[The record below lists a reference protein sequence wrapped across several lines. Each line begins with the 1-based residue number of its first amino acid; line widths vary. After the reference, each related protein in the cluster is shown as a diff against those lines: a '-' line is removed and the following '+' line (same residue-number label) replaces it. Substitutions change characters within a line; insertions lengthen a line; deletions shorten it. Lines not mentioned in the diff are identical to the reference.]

1 MNFSQSIYVR
11 ALFEPI
17 KKLRINLT
25 ASRTR
30 SRNTS
35 EYLIYDGDKFSS
47 VNKMIAGNFSMTVV
61 GLNSAFYKVG
71 NDVSASAEVYN
82 EFLENRKKVS
92 KEMAMKRYG
101 KAFEDEAIEVNG
113 KKTGFYNG
121 YGATS
126 QEVLITSFN
135 RAYGVGDY
143 SGLIPKIMAMRP
155 NWRVSYTG
163 LMDIPF
169 MKKVFRSFNLNHT
182 YTCKYN
188 IGSFAS
194 NLKYAEDAMDVQ
206 GNWMALFDVN
216 TVSINEQF
224 NPLISMDMVWVNNL
238 TTRFDINRRR
248 DVSLSLV
255 NAQLS
260 ETSSNEVV
268 VGVGYRFGNLP
279 IFFKNR
285 QLNNDINVQ
294 FDYSIR
300 RNNTIIRRISESVD
314 QLTAGQEVKSIKVS
328 ADYTFNNRLNLRLF
342 YDRVVNTPY
351 VSLSFPTTNTNFG
364 LSVRYT
370 LTQ

>member
-1 MNFSQSIYVR
+1 
-11 ALFEPI
+11 
-17 KKLRINLT
+17 
-25 ASRTR
+25 
-30 SRNTS
+30 
-35 EYLIYDGDKFSS
+35 
-47 VNKMIAGNFSMTVV
+47 
-61 GLNSAFYKVG
+61 
-71 NDVSASAEVYN
+71 
-82 EFLENRKKVS
+82 
-92 KEMAMKRYG
+92 
-101 KAFEDEAIEVNG
+101 
-113 KKTGFYNG
+113 
-121 YGATS
+121 
-126 QEVLITSFN
+126 
-135 RAYGVGDY
+135 
-143 SGLIPKIMAMRP
+143 
-155 NWRVSYTG
+155 
-163 LMDIPF
+163 MDIPF